1 MFDPLKLASYD
12 DTLVPAIEGNDL
24 VNFSLIIQS
33 MRPCKRHL
41 RTIVHEA
48 VMIWMN
54 GVIPQNIRCKYT
66 PRRNPQKGNIA
77 IEAHIINTFIE
88 LLLHCISIP
97 DTEEKM
103 MRIAVTVITEN
114 YIEYLCNRARRLRIE
129 EELSNS
135 RHS

>member
-12 DTLVPAIEGNDL
+12 DTLVPAIEGNGD
-24 VNFSLIIQS
+24 SSKHS
-33 MRPCKRHL
+33 MQ
-41 RTIVHEA
+41 VYA
-48 VMIWMN
+48 
-54 GVIPQNIRCKYT
+54 T
-66 PRRNPQKGNIA
+66 PKSSKGNIA